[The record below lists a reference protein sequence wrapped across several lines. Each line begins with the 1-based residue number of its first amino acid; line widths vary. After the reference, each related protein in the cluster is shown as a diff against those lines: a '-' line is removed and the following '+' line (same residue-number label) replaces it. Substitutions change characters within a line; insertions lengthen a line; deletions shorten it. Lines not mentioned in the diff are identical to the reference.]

1 MSENNITGKRLL
13 NRRELCAY
21 IGMGQS
27 RGVEWAKGVGAAMRI
42 GGRLLFDKC
51 VIDKAIN
58 THGEYT
64 RDGKKKGDM
73 DHDC

>member
-27 RGVEWAKGVGAAMRI
+27 RGVEWAKGIGAAIRI

-51 VIDKAIN
+51 VIDKVIS
-58 THGEYT
+58 THKDYT
-64 RDGKKKGDM
+64 RDGKKKGEVGN
-73 DHDC
+73 DC

>member
-27 RGVEWAKGVGAAMRI
+27 RGVEWAKGIGAAIRI

-51 VIDKAIN
+51 VIDKAIS
-58 THGEYT
+58 TYEDYT
-64 RDGKKKGDM
+64 RDGKKKGDL

>member
-51 VIDKAIN
+51 VIDKAIEECN
-58 THGEYT
+58 IYT

-73 DHDC
+73 NHDC

>member
-27 RGVEWAKGVGAAMRI
+27 RGVEWAKGIGAAMRI

-51 VIDKAIN
+51 VID
-58 THGEYT
+58 
-64 RDGKKKGDM
+64 
-73 DHDC
+73 

>member
-27 RGVEWAKGVGAAMRI
+27 RGVEWAKGIGAAIRI

-51 VIDKAIN
+51 VIDKSIS
-58 THGEYT
+58 THEDYT

-73 DHDC
+73 NHDC

>member
-1 MSENNITGKRLL
+1 MNENNFNEKRLL
-13 NRRELCAY
+13 GKRELCAY

-27 RGVEWAKGVGAAMRI
+27 RGVEWAKGIGAAIRI

-64 RDGKKKGDM
+64 REGKKKGDM

>member
-27 RGVEWAKGVGAAMRI
+27 RGVEWAKGIGAAIRI

-51 VIDKAIN
+51 VIDKAISA
-58 THGEYT
+58 HEDYT

-73 DHDC
+73 NHDC

>member
-27 RGVEWAKGVGAAMRI
+27 RGVEWAKGIGAAIRI

-51 VIDKAIN
+51 VIDKAIS
-58 THGEYT
+58 THEDYA
-64 RDGKKKGDM
+64 RDGKKKGEVGN
-73 DHDC
+73 DC

>member
-27 RGVEWAKGVGAAMRI
+27 RGVEWAKGIGAAMRI

-51 VIDKAIN
+51 VIDKAIS
-58 THGEYT
+58 THEDYT
-64 RDGKKKGDM
+64 RDGKEERR
-73 DHDC
+73 HES

>member
-27 RGVEWAKGVGAAMRI
+27 RGVEWAKGIGAAIRI

-64 RDGKKKGDM
+64 RDGKKKGDL

>member
-1 MSENNITGKRLL
+1 MNENNFNGKRLL
-13 NRRELCAY
+13 GKRELCAY

-27 RGVEWAKGVGAAMRI
+27 RGVEWAKGIGAAIRI
-42 GGRLLFDKC
+42 CGRLLFDKC

-64 RDGKKKGDM
+64 RDGKKKGDL

>member
-1 MSENNITGKRLL
+1 MNENNFNGKRLL
-13 NRRELCAY
+13 GKRELCAY

-27 RGVEWAKGVGAAMRI
+27 RGVEWAKGIGAAIRK

>member
-27 RGVEWAKGVGAAMRI
+27 RGVEWAKGIGAAIRI